1 MFDEAKRRPHDQRG
15 RGNDQSTIFNV
26 RFDSLEVQR
35 KATKTDKDALDSQYN
50 FFAKET
56 LFKRRLNHVDG
67 RPCSSSDD
75 RAFYEVNPE
84 AARLRR
90 LPSSSEDSSN
100 LASSSGRSAGRL
112 AEPGLAPHNS
122 SCWRCNRG
130 GEGGDDRGITR
141 LPLRPRYRPA
151 RAGWLSAADGGSR
164 PESRRSV
171 GFSRLV
177 CSRGHAAASRSRRS
191 RLAIGA

>member
-1 MFDEAKRRPHDQRG
+1 MRCVLALVLGAQSLVTKPSRRPRTLICAEPPNVPQDLPFDIQRRVDEAKRRPHDQRG

-35 KATKTDKDALDSQYN
+35 KATKSDKDALDSQYN

-75 RAFYEVNPE
+75 RAFYDVNPE

-90 LPSSSEDSSN
+90 LPSSSDD
-100 LASSSGRSAGRL
+100 AS
-112 AEPGLAPHNS
+112 
-122 SCWRCNRG
+122 
-130 GEGGDDRGITR
+130 
-141 LPLRPRYRPA
+141 
-151 RAGWLSAADGGSR
+151 
-164 PESRRSV
+164 
-171 GFSRLV
+171 
-177 CSRGHAAASRSRRS
+177 ASRTSSLLLGSQPAWHQMNGRGDGVE
-191 RLAIGA
+191 AV